1 MDLPTTLEDCHRIIR
16 DLAEENAALRRSGE
30 DFGHLAERLNLS
42 LQQIRQSG
50 HAPGP
55 LKMRPGHGADTPRE
69 AGALRWPNRQ
79 DRGRRLA
86 V

>member
-16 DLAEENAALRRSGE
+16 DLAEENAALRKSGE
-30 DFGHLAERLNLS
+30 DFGHLAERLNQS
-42 LQQIRQSG
+42 LVQIRQSA

-55 LKMRPGHGADTPRE
+55 LKMRPGHCPDTPRE
-69 AGALRWPNRQ
+69 TGALRWP
-79 DRGRRLA
+79 DRRGGGRRLA